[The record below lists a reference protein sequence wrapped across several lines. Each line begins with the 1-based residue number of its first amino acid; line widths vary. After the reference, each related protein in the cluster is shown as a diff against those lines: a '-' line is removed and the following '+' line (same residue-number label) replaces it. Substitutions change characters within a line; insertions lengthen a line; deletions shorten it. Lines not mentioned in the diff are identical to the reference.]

1 MEGKRVDETEM
12 RDVVR
17 WQITLFELNRECISL
32 YHCSIR
38 HLLLRR
44 VCVLQL
50 LQRFFRRSAH
60 KGIMRV

>member
-12 RDVVR
+12 RDGVR
-17 WQITLFELNRECISL
+17 WQITLFEFDCERISL

-50 LQRFFRRSAH
+50 LQSFFRRSAQ
-60 KGIMRV
+60 KGIMV